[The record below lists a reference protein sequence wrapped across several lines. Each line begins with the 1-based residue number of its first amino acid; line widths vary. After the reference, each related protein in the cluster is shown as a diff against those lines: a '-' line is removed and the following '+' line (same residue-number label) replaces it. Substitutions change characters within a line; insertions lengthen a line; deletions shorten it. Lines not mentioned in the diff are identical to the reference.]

1 MTSENPKSLEIFC
14 VAKFTDCKLLA
25 YLTTGVTANCL
36 HPGVVDTEIFRH
48 VPIPLSWGLKLIR
61 VFFKTPQQGCR
72 TTVYLA
78 TSQDVQGVS
87 GKYFRDCREA
97 GLNRA
102 VQDENTVKKVWELS
116 RELSGLKEDDPRI

>member
-1 MTSENPKSLEIFC
+1 MLNTFL
-14 VAKFTDCKLLA
+14 

-36 HPGVVDTEIFRH
+36 HPGVVDTGIFKH
-48 VPIPLSWGLKLIR
+48 LPIPLNWGVKLIR

-78 TSQDVQGVS
+78 TSGDVQGVS

-97 GLNRA
+97 RLNRA
-102 VQDENTVKKVWELS
+102 VQDESTIKNVWELS
-116 RELSGLKEDDPRI
+116 SELAGLKEGDPRI